1 MKYRVKNWDK
11 FQHYKPKTHA
21 DETKKM
27 PWFKLYGIDLLED
40 YEFNAMSHDQQAIL
54 IKLWCLASQYD
65 GYLPEDQAIAYRL
78 RYPIDFIN
86 SVIKSLG
93 KWIIECDYKNSMLD
107 RDKDLSLIHI

>member
-11 FQHYKPKTHA
+11 FQHYKPKTYA

-65 GYLPEDQAIAYRL
+65 GFLPEDQAIALQQLYL
-78 RYPIDFIN
+78 QPMWCPIKYWWLLMQNILQLKIYLLKCRSN
-86 SVIKSLG
+86 
-93 KWIIECDYKNSMLD
+93 
-107 RDKDLSLIHI
+107 